1 MLLMGQGVIGRV
13 SAWLLTLMISAA
25 LVNRHMAESGR
36 APETLVAD
44 LSAAVDVLRQIYP
57 AVPLVVLGESMGGA
71 VLAHALASAL
81 PAVVEGAQGR
91 PLVDRIDGAVL
102 SAAALW
108 GPAVL
113 PWPARL
119 GLWLARCTVP
129 GWRVRPP
136 RALRIVPSDNIE
148 MLRDLGRDSLVRKDA
163 RVDTLGGLT
172 DLMAA
177 AEAGIGA
184 WPRDLPMLVLYGQH
198 EQVLPAPAVRQA
210 LASIKAHHANSAM
223 HVRVYDTGYHLLLRD
238 IGAQRVLDDV
248 AAWVA
253 TLNSYKN
260 TGALFTDGWTQSL
273 PYAKRSQPI

>member
-1 MLLMGQGVIGRV
+1 
-13 SAWLLTLMISAA
+13 
-25 LVNRHMAESGR
+25 
-36 APETLVAD
+36 
-44 LSAAVDVLRQIYP
+44 
-57 AVPLVVLGESMGGA
+57 
-71 VLAHALASAL
+71 
-81 PAVVEGAQGR
+81 
-91 PLVDRIDGAVL
+91 
-102 SAAALW
+102 
-108 GPAVL
+108 
-113 PWPARL
+113 
-119 GLWLARCTVP
+119 
-129 GWRVRPP
+129 
-136 RALRIVPSDNIE
+136 